1 MRERHVTRAAEKL
14 HLSQPALSHAL
25 KRLREAKAQEARADW
40 TKVRQWDDDDDW
52 GEPPAD
58 DQKR

>member
-1 MRERHVTRAAEKL
+1 MSAGLWVL
-14 HLSQPALSHAL
+14 IGLVVFVICGYGFVL